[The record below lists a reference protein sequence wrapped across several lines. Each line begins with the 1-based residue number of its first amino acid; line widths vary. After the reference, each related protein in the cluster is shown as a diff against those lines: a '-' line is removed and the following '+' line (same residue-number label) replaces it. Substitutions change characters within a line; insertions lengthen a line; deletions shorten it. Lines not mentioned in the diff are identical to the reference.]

1 MDFGVAYN
9 ISITRAQIPAEF
21 GVSCHG
27 TITPTQAK
35 LLKAQKTGQPH
46 AASCIMLPFLEST
59 AHAISVKHNIAQLRN
74 RVHSQGSVQESLLK
88 SGTDIMENPLVA
100 TAWLIDVL
108 TTDLY

>member
-1 MDFGVAYN
+1 MINHWILGVAYN

-46 AASCIMLPFLEST
+46 AASCIMLPFWSP
-59 AHAISVKHNIAQLRN
+59 
-74 RVHSQGSVQESLLK
+74 LL
-88 SGTDIMENPLVA
+88 MLF
-100 TAWLIDVL
+100 L
-108 TTDLY
+108 